1 MMRLARAALVTAGLA
16 LGGWWAG
23 HMLFGIVFEWLRAR
37 DLETALDSPRTLAL
51 FEYAGTGLGLAF
63 GAGAVWRWVWPR
75 RARPIWAIYLLA
87 AIGGLG
93 GFAMAQIVDIGG
105 LAIDFLRV
113 GKDAY
118 ILISILS
125 WFVLLIAGCVAVV
138 ADQTRGRHLAERIAH
153 GAGVSVLALALLFAG
168 FLATKGT
175 WDTARNLGDTSSG
188 WANIRFPPGS
198 ETLPDV
204 KSIRAEM
211 RTPLGIE
218 RVHPN
223 EWRHED
229 GRPVLAVMIDFK
241 LRTRERL
248 LVLTLPDR
256 APLVFKPPFPAKPAV
271 KFGYGPWL
279 RIDGFLNEDGSM
291 RPATERDD
299 YAIRYM
305 VTR

>member
-63 GAGAVWRWVWPR
+63 GAGAAWCWVWPR

-93 GFAMAQIVDIGG
+93 GFAIAHIVDIGG

-118 ILISILS
+118 IFISILS

-175 WDTARNLGDTSSG
+175 RDTARNLGDTSSG

-256 APLVFKPPFPAKPAV
+256 APLVFKPPFPARPAV

-291 RPATERDD
+291 RPASECDD